1 MYQRPKKTITDEYQN
16 EESIKEKLKDYVEIN
31 PEEIDNLPVDTHL
44 RYITYNTQQKRE
56 LFRFGGFLKIIHPKY
71 IILKTKK
78 NSFSVQRYIYDYK
91 GNLIYKTRFFKNKNN
106 SNNNK
111 NEVLEDVLQRTVEK
125 SKEILSKQNNI
136 ISQQQDEIQE
146 LRKLVKNLSKNK

>member
-16 EESIKEKLKDYVEIN
+16 EESIQEKLKDYVEIN

-44 RYITYNTQQKRE
+44 RYITYNTQQKKE

-91 GNLIYKTRFFKNKNN
+91 GNLIYKTRFFKNWRQAVKRLTKN
-106 SNNNK
+106 STY
-111 NEVLEDVLQRTVEK
+111 EGYH
-125 SKEILSKQNNI
+125 
-136 ISQQQDEIQE
+136 ISSI
-146 LRKLVKNLSKNK
+146 RYRGKLLWESIKGITK

>member
-44 RYITYNTQQKRE
+44 RYITYNTQQKKE

-106 SNNNK
+106 INNK

-146 LRKLVKNLSKNK
+146 LRKLVKNLSKN